1 MIAQPVGSET
11 FVGRRDLLAALQSE
25 FRLVRDSC
33 ARIVMLEGDLGSGK
47 TRLVAEL
54 LERLGDRVGVAVG
67 RCEAALARPYL
78 PFAAL
83 LERLESRARGRVS
96 ALGRANAAH
105 AADESAFFE
114 SVAGAL
120 AREAARKPLVLVV
133 EDVHW
138 ADAGT
143 LALLGY
149 LFGELRRAPILV
161 VVTYRLDDAAV
172 ERKLAGVRSAAARAG
187 AATVRL
193 TGLARNETR
202 HLLQRAAAARG
213 ARVPPE
219 ILAQIEDVAEGNPLF
234 AEELLA
240 VALEHGRLR
249 VDRDVPLTAR
259 AVAAERLAA
268 FDAPE
273 RDVLVHAAIV
283 GRAFEAPFLA
293 ALVERPLAQVAAV
306 LQRAVACGVL
316 EPAGADR
323 CRFRHELVRRV
334 LADELIFTLAA
345 PLHVRVA
352 TALEALGSAPPA
364 DLAQH
369 WAAAHLPERARRYF
383 EAAADAAY
391 RDRAYRDAVRYYSEA
406 LRCNYPRG
414 AERAA
419 LYEQL
424 GTVLYLDGCRD
435 ASLPS
440 FARSREELA
449 ALPDALG
456 AARALLLI
464 ADQQWVDARTTESVA
479 SATEAADALAQLGR
493 PDLAAQAALAVARF
507 EITLGRRDAAADE
520 LARLDASAGALTPH
534 LRANFSEIRAEVHA
548 AYGATGAALHAC
560 AVAARL
566 ARHTGDLELVAQT
579 ENNAALVACD
589 LGELACAS
597 RHHRRA
603 LDAAQRSGTPWR
615 FAYTALNYARTLTL
629 AGALAEARAQ
639 VETALET
646 GVDTPTFITKAAS
659 VGIPLALLLDDRA
672 LADAC
677 ADARALDVAYG
688 SGEIQ
693 RIGSVAAA
701 FAELHAARGERAL
714 ARTVVRR
721 ALDTLPHLHRCWAL
735 AIATARSGDAADAA
749 RMRDLLARS
758 HGRPRVVRAHRL
770 LLDAFAQPEGARER
784 VRRARLAERHFAA
797 LGWLPHRA
805 LALELAGD
813 APAARAAYAAMGAA
827 ARSTARDTAP
837 AAGDDRLRALSARQR
852 QIAELIAL
860 GATNRAIAGRL
871 HISEHTVEHHV
882 SNVFARLGLRSRA
895 QLTALVV
902 SSRSEPA

>member
-1 MIAQPVGSET
+1 MIAQSIGSEA
-11 FVGRRDLLAALQSE
+11 FVGRRDLLAFLQTE
-25 FRLVRDSC
+25 FRLVRDGC
-33 ARIVMLEGDLGSGK
+33 ARTVMLEGDLGSGK
-47 TRLVAEL
+47 TRLVDEL
-54 LERLGDRVGVAVG
+54 CERLGEHVTVAAA
-67 RCEAALARPYL
+67 RCEPALARPYL
-78 PFAAL
+78 PFATML
-83 LERLESRARGRVS
+83 TRLESRARGRVS
-96 ALGRANAAH
+96 ALGRGAAP
-105 AADESAFFE
+105 AIADESEFFE
-114 SVAGAL
+114 GVAGVL
-120 AREAARKPLVLVV
+120 AREALRKPLIVVV

-138 ADAGT
+138 ADSGT
-143 LALLGY
+143 LALLAY
-149 LFGELRRAPILV
+149 LLRELRRVQIFV
-161 VVTYRLDDAAV
+161 VVTYRLDDAVV
-172 ERKLAGVRSAAARAG
+172 ERKLAAVRSAATRAG

-193 TGLARNETR
+193 SGLARNETR
-202 HLLQRAAAARG
+202 HLLQRSAAARG
-213 ARVPPE
+213 ARVAPD
-219 ILAQIEDVAEGNPLF
+219 LFAQIEDLAEGNPLF

-249 VDRDVPLTAR
+249 LDRDVPLTAR
-259 AVAAERLAA
+259 AVAAERLAG
-268 FDAPE
+268 FDERE
-273 RDVLVHAAIV
+273 RDVLIRAAIV

-293 ALVERPLAQVAAV
+293 SIAERPLAHIAAV
-306 LQRAVACGVL
+306 LQRAVSCGLL
-316 EPAGADR
+316 EADGADR
-323 CRFRHELVRRV
+323 YRFRHELVRRV
-334 LADELIFTLAA
+334 LGDEMIFTLAA

-352 TALEALGSAPPA
+352 TALEGLGSAAPA

-369 WAAAHLPERARRYF
+369 WAAARMPERARRSF
-383 EAAADAAY
+383 QAAADAAY
-391 RDRAYRDAVRYYSEA
+391 RNHAYRDAVRYYSEA
-406 LRCNYPRG
+406 LRWNYPRG

-440 FARSREELA
+440 FARSRDELA
-449 ALPDALG
+449 ALPDAIG

-479 SATEAADALAQLGR
+479 TAAEAADALAQLDR
-493 PDLAAQAALAVARF
+493 PELAAQAALAVARF
-507 EITLGRRDAAADE
+507 DITLGRRDAAADE
-520 LARLDASAGALTPH
+520 LRRAEASSAAFTPH

-548 AYGATGAALHAC
+548 AYGATSAALHEC

-566 ARHTGDLELVAQT
+566 ARHTGDFELVTQT
-579 ENNAALVACD
+579 ENNVALVACD
-589 LGELACAS
+589 LGELAYAD

-603 LDAAQRSGTPWR
+603 IDAAQRSGTAWR
-615 FAYTALNYARTLTL
+615 VAYSALNYARTLTL
-629 AGALAEARAQ
+629 AGSLAAARAL

-701 FAELHAARGERAL
+701 FAELHASRGERAT
-714 ARTVVRR
+714 ARAVVRR
-721 ALDTLPHLHRCWAL
+721 ALDTLPYLHRCWAL
-735 AIATARSGDAADAA
+735 AVATARYGDAADVA

-770 LLDAFAQPEGARER
+770 LLDTFAHPAGSDER
-784 VRRARLAERHFAA
+784 TRRARLAERQFGA

-813 APAARAAYAAMGAA
+813 APGARALYAGMGAA
-827 ARSTARDTAP
+827 ARHALRDAAP
-837 AAGDDRLRALSARQR
+837 PAEDERLGVLSERQR
-852 QIAELIAL
+852 QIAELVAL
-860 GATNRAIAGRL
+860 GTTNRGIAGRL

-902 SSRSEPA
+902 RARRDPA

>member
-1 MIAQPVGSET
+1 MQI
-11 FVGRRDLLAALQSE
+11 F
-25 FRLVRDSC
+25 
-33 ARIVMLEGDLGSGK
+33 
-47 TRLVAEL
+47 
-54 LERLGDRVGVAVG
+54 
-67 RCEAALARPYL
+67 
-78 PFAAL
+78 
-83 LERLESRARGRVS
+83 
-96 ALGRANAAH
+96 
-105 AADESAFFE
+105 
-114 SVAGAL
+114 
-120 AREAARKPLVLVV
+120 
-133 EDVHW
+133 
-138 ADAGT
+138 
-143 LALLGY
+143 
-149 LFGELRRAPILV
+149 V

-172 ERKLAGVRSAAARAG
+172 ERKLAGVRSAATRAG

-193 TGLARNETR
+193 MGLARNETR
-202 HLLQRAAAARG
+202 HLLQRSAAGRG
-213 ARVPPE
+213 ARVAPE
-219 ILAQIEDVAEGNPLF
+219 VFAQIEDLAEGNLLF

-259 AVAAERLAA
+259 AVTAERLAA
-268 FDAPE
+268 FSARE
-273 RDVLVHAAIV
+273 RELLVHAVIV

-293 ALVERPLAQVAAV
+293 AIAERPLAHVAAAW
-306 LQRAVACGVL
+306 QRAVACGLL
-316 EPAGADR
+316 EADGAD
-323 CRFRHELVRRV
+323 CYRFRHELVRRV

-352 TALEALGSAPPA
+352 TALEAMGSAPAA

-369 WAAAHLPERARRYF
+369 WAAAHMPERARRYF

-391 RDRAYRDAVRYYSEA
+391 RGRAYRDAVRYYSEA

-414 AERAA
+414 PERAA

-440 FARSREELA
+440 FARSRDELA
-449 ALPDALG
+449 ALPDAIG

-479 SATEAADALAQLGR
+479 TATEAADALAQLGR

-507 EITLGRRDAAADE
+507 EITLGRRDAAAGE
-520 LARLDASAGALTPH
+520 LDRLDAGSAAFSPH

-548 AYGATGAALHAC
+548 AYGATAAALHEC
-560 AVAARL
+560 EVAARL
-566 ARHTGDLELVAQT
+566 ARHAGDFELVAQT
-579 ENNAALVACD
+579 ENNVALVACD
-589 LGELACAS
+589 LGELEYAS
-597 RHHRRA
+597 RHHLRA
-603 LDAAQRSGTPWR
+603 LEAAQRSGTAWR
-615 FAYTALNYARTLTL
+615 VAYSALNYARTLTL
-629 AGALAEARAQ
+629 AGSLSAARAQ

-701 FAELHAARGERAL
+701 FAELHASRGERAT

-721 ALDTLPHLHRCWAL
+721 ALDTLPYLHRCWAL
-735 AIATARSGDAADAA
+735 AIATARYGDAADVA

-770 LLDAFAQPEGARER
+770 LLDAFAQGPGTGER
-784 VRRARLAERHFAA
+784 ARRARLAERHFAA

-805 LALELAGD
+805 LALELGGNAAG
-813 APAARAAYAAMGAA
+813 ARAIYAAMGAA
-827 ARSTARDTAP
+827 ERYAAREAAP
-837 AAGDDRLRALSARQR
+837 PSGDDRLRVLSERQR
-852 QIAELIAL
+852 QIAELVVR
-860 GATNRAIAGRL
+860 GATNRGIAGRL

-882 SNVFARLGLRSRA
+882 SNVFARLGVRSRA
-895 QLTALVV
+895 QLTALIVGG
-902 SSRSEPA
+902 RRDPA